1 MAYVVI
7 IFLSTI
13 ILSWLNQILTLLIT
27 GVLHGWYKAVFQ
39 SWPYSSQFHKTPCNK
54 CFHCL
59 IRYFS
64 LKFSYTNVQNFQ
76 EKKITASI
84 QQKPDLIFYLALC
97 LTAKIISFMHIYQY
111 WKCIKCLSFRLRHYC
126 RNGKHNL

>member
-39 SWPYSSQFHKTPCNK
+39 S
-54 CFHCL
+54 
-59 IRYFS
+59 
-64 LKFSYTNVQNFQ
+64 
-76 EKKITASI
+76 
-84 QQKPDLIFYLALC
+84 
-97 LTAKIISFMHIYQY
+97 
-111 WKCIKCLSFRLRHYC
+111 
-126 RNGKHNL
+126 

>member
-39 SWPYSSQFHKTPCNK
+39 SWPYSSQFHKTPCNWNSNKFPLFNQIFLFKVFIHK
-54 CFHCL
+54 CA
-59 IRYFS
+59 
-64 LKFSYTNVQNFQ
+64 KFSREKDYSQYPTEARSNFLFSPVFDS
-76 EKKITASI
+76 KNNFIYAHISVLKVF
-84 QQKPDLIFYLALC
+84 KMLI
-97 LTAKIISFMHIYQY
+97 I
-111 WKCIKCLSFRLRHYC
+111 
-126 RNGKHNL
+126 